1 MKALDFEILR
11 DVEANGLLTIDL
23 PRKPV
28 RVATM
33 INEALFE
40 QTGHT
45 LQHQRTVFLEDK
57 YHDWDWKDG
66 KFRYYTRV
74 AKRADVLVVYEL
86 QTASVTRIIAAPEGP
101 SDLEYNLQR
110 IIDAG
115 RGALSKH
122 EGGPGENMV
131 YLTPAMYD
139 ALQKAIELIK
149 GKK

>member
-11 DVEANGLLTIDL
+11 NVEANGLLTIDL

-45 LQHQRTVFLEDK
+45 LQHQRTVFLEDR

-74 AKRADVLVVYEL
+74 AKRADVLVVYAL
-86 QTASVTRIIAAPEGP
+86 QTASVTSIAAKEEP

-115 RGALSKH
+115 RGALPRH
-122 EGGPGENMV
+122 QGGPGENMV
-131 YLTPAMYD
+131 YLTPSMYD
-139 ALQKAIELIK
+139 ALQKAIEQIK

>member
-74 AKRADVLVVYEL
+74 AKRADVLIVYEL
-86 QTASVTRIIAAPEGP
+86 QTASVTPIVATKDESAEVA
-101 SDLEYNLQR
+101 YNLQR

-115 RGALSKH
+115 RQARPKFD
-122 EGGPGENMV
+122 GGIGENKV

-149 GKK
+149 EKK